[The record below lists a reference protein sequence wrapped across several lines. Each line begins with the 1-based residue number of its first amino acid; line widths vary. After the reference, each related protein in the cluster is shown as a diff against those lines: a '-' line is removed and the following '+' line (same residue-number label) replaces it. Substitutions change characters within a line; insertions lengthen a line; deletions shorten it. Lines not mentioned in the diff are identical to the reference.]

1 MRLEVVSLVRLFW
14 RGACVPAHVGAQVFA
29 SLVCVYVL
37 NECEVEL
44 DSEPENETKT
54 NKRKINS

>member
-14 RGACVPAHVGAQVFA
+14 RGACGPAHVGAQVFA
-29 SLVCVYVL
+29 SFVCVYVL